1 VIGQA
6 VSHYRI
12 EERLGE
18 GGMGVVYRAQD
29 IRLQRAVALKFL
41 SEAASRNLGAPDRFL
56 REARAAS
63 ALNHP
68 NICTLHDVGEH
79 EGRTFLVMELLEG
92 QTLARRLEDGPM
104 PVETLLEVAAQVA
117 AGLEAAHAKGIV
129 HRDIKPA
136 NLFLTQDGRAKV
148 LDFGLAR
155 QGLPAAA
162 DGVTA
167 PTISHHTAAGAV
179 LGTPGYMSPEQIE
192 GRPVDARTDIFALG
206 AVLYEMATGRR
217 AFEADSL
224 AGVFDAIRK
233 EAPPAVRRVNPR
245 VPEALAHVIDRS
257 LEKDPKLRYQHVSD
271 LRAELA
277 RVRRDHTAPP
287 ASRRNPRRSWSLLG
301 VAAALAALALAAWA
315 FLPRRAAF
323 DSVAVLPFANATG
336 DPGMEYLSD
345 GLTVSLINK
354 LTDLR
359 RLRVKSRS
367 AVFRYKDRAGDPLL
381 AGRELGVRGVVVG
394 TVSRRG
400 EQLVV
405 AAELVETATGDQVW
419 GEQFSRRA
427 ADLFAL
433 EDDVARG
440 LAERL
445 ALRLTPEEARRIS
458 RRYTDNSE
466 AYDLYLRGAFH
477 ASSFREEG
485 LKRAVEYYR
494 RALAIDPRYALAYTG
509 MAHAY
514 FWFTDW
520 YAPSKEVSP
529 LALDAARRALSI
541 DDRLADAHGL
551 LALVTLIYEW
561 DWPVAEREFRLA
573 LELDPADA
581 RTRAYFAWLLV
592 VTGRREEAIADAR
605 RAQERESYSPEVYS
619 IAGLVLSL
627 ARRHEEAVATAGR
640 ALDLDPGFTW
650 AHIVAGRAFQALGR
664 FGEALD
670 HLEKAHQLEPRLPE
684 AIASLANAHAA
695 SGDLGAARAKLA
707 ELEALA
713 RQRYVSPFD
722 LAIVYAGLKD
732 KEKTLSGLERAYSE
746 RSYLMPSLGAL
757 FLFDALR
764 SEPRFKQLLLRMD
777 LPSMGPADSR

>member
-1 VIGQA
+1 
-6 VSHYRI
+6 
-12 EERLGE
+12 
-18 GGMGVVYRAQD
+18 MGVVYRAHD
-29 IRLQRAVALKFL
+29 IRLQRPVAVKFL
-41 SEAASRNLGAPDRFL
+41 SEDASRNLGAPDRFL

-104 PVETLLEVAAQVA
+104 PVEALLETAAQVA
-117 AGLEAAHAKGIV
+117 DGLEAAHAKGIV

-136 NLFLTQDGRAKV
+136 NLFLTLDGRAKV

-155 QGLPAAA
+155 HSLLAAV
-162 DGVTA
+162 GVTA
-167 PTISHHTAAGAV
+167 PTLSRDTAAGAV
-179 LGTPGYMSPEQIE
+179 LGTPGYMSPEQVE
-192 GRPVDARTDIFALG
+192 GHAVDARTDIFALG

-217 AFEADSL
+217 AFPGASL
-224 AGVFDAIRK
+224 AVVFDAIRK
-233 EAPPAVRRVNPR
+233 EAPPAVRQVNPR
-245 VPEALAHVIDRS
+245 VPEALARVIDRS

-277 RVRRDHTAPP
+277 RIRRDHAAPP
-287 ASRRNPRRSWSLLG
+287 DSRRDPRRSSSLLG
-301 VAAALAALALAAWA
+301 VGAALAAIAIAAWA
-315 FLPRRAAF
+315 FLPRRTGF

-381 AGRELGVRGVVVG
+381 AGRELGVRGVVLG

-400 EQLVV
+400 EHLVV
-405 AAELVETATGDQVW
+405 SAELVETATGDQVW
-419 GEQFSRRA
+419 GGQFSRRA

-433 EDDVARG
+433 EEDVTRG

-477 ASSFREEG
+477 ASTFREEG
-485 LKRAVEYYR
+485 LKRAIEYYR
-494 RALAIDPRYALAYTG
+494 RALAVDPHYALAYTG

-561 DWPVAEREFRLA
+561 DWPLAEREFRLA

-581 RTRAYFAWLLV
+581 RSRAYFAWLLV
-592 VTGRREEAIADAR
+592 VTGRGEEAITEAR
-605 RAQERESYSPEVYS
+605 HAQERESLSPEVFS

-627 ARRHEEAVATAGR
+627 ARRHEEAIATARR
-640 ALDLDPGFTW
+640 ALELDPGFTW
-650 AHIVAGRAFQALGR
+650 AHIVSGRALQALGH
-664 FGEALD
+664 FGEALG

-684 AIASLANAHAA
+684 ALASLANAHAA
-695 SGDLGAARAKLA
+695 SGDIGAARAKLA

-713 RQRYVSPFD
+713 QQRYVSPFD
-722 LAIVYAGLKD
+722 LAIVHAGLKET
-732 KEKTLSGLERAYSE
+732 EKALSGLERAYVE

-757 FLFDALR
+757 FVFDALR
-764 SEPRFKQLLLRMD
+764 SEPRFEQLLRRMD
-777 LPSMGPADSR
+777 LPSARPPRS